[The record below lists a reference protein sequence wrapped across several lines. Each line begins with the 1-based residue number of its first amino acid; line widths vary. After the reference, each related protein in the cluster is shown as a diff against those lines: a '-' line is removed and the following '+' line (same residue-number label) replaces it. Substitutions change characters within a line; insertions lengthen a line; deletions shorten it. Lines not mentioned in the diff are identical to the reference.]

1 MHAVR
6 LPRINTAAPVL
17 YIPTGSLI
25 HRLPAGVK
33 LTGLIAFLVLVAIF
47 AKTLVAGA
55 GCVVAAVVAYALAKI
70 PWRTALRQLTP
81 ILIILLAFG
90 ALTWWRSGLGE
101 ALVRFLVLWAS
112 VSVAI
117 LLTMTTKVSDL
128 QRAVER
134 ALAPA
139 AAVGLPV
146 DKISLAI
153 SLTIHMIPLQL
164 RTINEVVEAQQARGG
179 KFSARA
185 LGIPLVI
192 RTLLRGRE
200 VGEAL
205 QARGVGD

>member
-1 MHAVR
+1 MR

-33 LTGLIAFLVLVAIF
+33 LTGLIAFLVLAAIF

-55 GCVVAAVVAYALAKI
+55 GCVVAAVTAYALARI

-112 VSVAI
+112 VSIAI

>member
-33 LTGLIAFLVLVAIF
+33 LTGLIAFLVLAAIF

-55 GCVVAAVVAYALAKI
+55 GCVVAAVTAYALARI

>member
-1 MHAVR
+1 MR

-33 LTGLIAFLVLVAIF
+33 LTGLIAFLVLAAIF

-55 GCVVAAVVAYALAKI
+55 GCVVAAVTAYALARI

-164 RTINEVVEAQQARGG
+164 RTISEVVEAQQARGG

>member
-17 YIPTGSLI
+17 YIPTGSVI
-25 HRLPAGVK
+25 HRLPAGAK
-33 LTGLIAFLVLVAIF
+33 LTGLIAFLVLAAIF

-55 GCVVAAVVAYALAKI
+55 GCVAAAVVAYALAKI

-90 ALTWWRSGLGE
+90 ALTWWRSGLNE

-139 AAVGLPV
+139 ATIGLPV

>member
-1 MHAVR
+1 MR

-17 YIPTGSLI
+17 YIPTGSFV
-25 HRLPAGVK
+25 HRLPAGAK

-90 ALTWWRSGLGE
+90 ALTWWRSSLNE

-139 AAVGLPV
+139 ATIGLPV

>member
-6 LPRINTAAPVL
+6 LPHINTAAPVL

-33 LTGLIAFLVLVAIF
+33 LTGLIAFLVLAAIF

-55 GCVVAAVVAYALAKI
+55 GCVAAAVTAYALARI

-112 VSVAI
+112 VSIAI

>member
-1 MHAVR
+1 MR

-33 LTGLIAFLVLVAIF
+33 LTGLIAFLVLAAIF

-55 GCVVAAVVAYALAKI
+55 GCVVAAVTAYALARI

-112 VSVAI
+112 VTVAI
-117 LLTMTTKVSDL
+117 LLNMTTKVSDL

>member
-1 MHAVR
+1 MR

-17 YIPTGSLI
+17 YIPTGSVI
-25 HRLPAGVK
+25 HRLPAGAK
-33 LTGLIAFLVLVAIF
+33 LTGLIAFLVLAAIF

-55 GCVVAAVVAYALAKI
+55 GCVAAAVVAYALAKI

-90 ALTWWRSGLGE
+90 ALAWWRSGLNE

-139 AAVGLPV
+139 ATIGLPV

-179 KFSARA
+179 TFSARA

>member
-1 MHAVR
+1 MR

-33 LTGLIAFLVLVAIF
+33 LTGLIAFLVLAAIF

-55 GCVVAAVVAYALAKI
+55 GCVVAAVTAYALARI

>member
-6 LPRINTAAPVL
+6 LPRIKTAAPVL

-33 LTGLIAFLVLVAIF
+33 LTGLIAFLVLAAIF

-55 GCVVAAVVAYALAKI
+55 GCVVAAVTAYALARI

>member
-1 MHAVR
+1 VR

-33 LTGLIAFLVLVAIF
+33 LTGLIAFLVLAAIF

-55 GCVVAAVVAYALAKI
+55 GCVVAAVTAYALARI